1 MADEAPSL
9 RTRKTQ
15 KHDSLAKSND
25 DILVA
30 ALMQLSN
37 EDENSNNDDGAK
49 GKRKRV
55 LFSDEEVVDQRLPN
69 NETPGNDV
77 EVIARPKRMKK
88 YRSLASIYKV
98 RTPITVHPKKE
109 KKVK

>member
-9 RTRKTQ
+9 HTRKTQ

-25 DILVA
+25 DVLVE

-37 EDENSNNDDGAK
+37 EDESSNNDDDVK

-55 LFSDEEVVDQRLPN
+55 SFSDEEVVDQRLPN
-69 NETPGNDV
+69 NETLGSDV

-98 RTPITVHPKKE
+98 TTPITVHPRSSA
-109 KKVK
+109 